1 MRPGPATGIR
11 RLALPVGIALLTI
24 ALAVVVCAIPGTA
37 DRWRVFTVLVA
48 VAVAGLIAGD
58 QTGSPI
64 RSAAQPWNV
73 HTIWLLPAVLLTPPA
88 TFSALIALS
97 VLVTLSG
104 TGLPMRQRTLVAA
117 NNLLGCGLVYLAVL
131 TTHSTRAAV
140 EWGLPL
146 LLAVTAVVA
155 VVGSRLVRAA
165 PARNRF
171 ADVHWAAV
179 ETCAALTGALIT
191 VAMSGHPVAGLAG
204 IAPMVLAVFALRWPE
219 LASQA
224 RTDAKTGLP
233 NAGRWEELS
242 RHALGDCAIR
252 RRPAALLIIDIDH
265 FKAVNDTYGHLAG
278 DRILAAVAAGI
289 RAELGTSDLVG
300 RFGGE
305 EFVVTAIG
313 LGRSES
319 LALAERI
326 RRRIASTSHDVT
338 TREGRSVTARPVT
351 CTIGVA
357 SSALLGYEHTLLLRR
372 ADAALAAGKIG
383 GRNQVRAAEPQDAVD
398 WSPLSSPAP
407 LPSADRRPDG
417 QAFVPAPRPAP

>member
-1 MRPGPATGIR
+1 MRPGPATAIR
-11 RLALPVGIALLTI
+11 RMALPVGIALLTI

-37 DRWRVFTVLVA
+37 DRWQVFAVLVA
-48 VAVAGLIAGD
+48 VAVAGLVAGD

-97 VLVTLSG
+97 VLVTMSG
-104 TGLPMRQRTLVAA
+104 TGLPMRQRTLVAL

-131 TTHSTRAAV
+131 TTDSTRAAV
-140 EWGLPL
+140 AWGLPL

-179 ETCAALTGALIT
+179 ETCAAMTGCLIT
-191 VAMSGHPVAGLAG
+191 LAMSGHPVAGLAG

-219 LASQA
+219 LTSQA

-242 RHALGDCAIR
+242 RHALGDCAVR

-313 LGRSES
+313 LGRTES

-326 RRRIASTSHDVT
+326 RHRIVASGSHRSRRNMSALRMGRGIHARWAASPRWKVFRHRQQKGTYAHCDGIRSASRFGTGIASSRASRIVSAPCRMSANPRLVIPSSFR
-338 TREGRSVTARPVT
+338 RES
-351 CTIGVA
+351 
-357 SSALLGYEHTLLLRR
+357 
-372 ADAALAAGKIG
+372 
-383 GRNQVRAAEPQDAVD
+383 
-398 WSPLSSPAP
+398 W
-407 LPSADRRPDG
+407 
-417 QAFVPAPRPAP
+417 